1 MKDLFVVLLK
11 GFLWLLIVLL
21 LRPLNYVLDWSIS
34 TYIKL
39 RDDDVQLPSK
49 SLIWSLLGIFL
60 LICLTTLILYVY
72 G

>member
-1 MKDLFVVLLK
+1 MKDFFVVILK
-11 GFLWLLIVLL
+11 GLLWLLIVLL

-49 SLIWSLLGIFL
+49 SLFWSLLGIFL
-60 LICLTTLILYVY
+60 LICLTTLILYIY

>member
-21 LRPLNYVLDWSIS
+21 LRPINYVLDWSIS

-60 LICLTTLILYVY
+60 LICLTTLFLYVY

>member
-1 MKDLFVVLLK
+1 MKDLFVVILK
-11 GFLWLLIVLL
+11 GLLWLLIVLL